1 MDETG
6 QNHHLQGHNIHQACF
21 KRHPTYRL
29 HINISDALAEKRHEK
44 TLKAQII
51 QLGFENFRQFLT
63 NQLNYRTFF
72 RSKTCYSPCMINF
85 KVENFKRRKLE
96 LVSHLCTDEECQQ
109 FHMFAIMSAMKI
121 LHSRKRVLTTYFFL
135 LTTTTEVFSP
145 LKTCMTLMKQ
155 NLKQKSDLLYQNLLV
170 LYLIVHNGSLSKR
183 KPTCTTCTY

>member
-1 MDETG
+1 M
-6 QNHHLQGHNIHQACF
+6 QGHNIQGMFQEASNC
-21 KRHPTYRL
+21 YRL

-44 TLKAQII
+44 TLKALII

-72 RSKTCYSPCMINF
+72 GSKTCYSPCMINF
-85 KVENFKRRKLE
+85 KEENFKRRKLE

-121 LHSRKRVLTTYFFL
+121 LHSRKRVLTTYFSL

-145 LKTCMTLMKQ
+145 LKTCITMMKQ
-155 NLKQKSDLLYQNLLV
+155 NLKQKSDLLYHNLLV
-170 LYLIVHNGSLSKR
+170 LYLIVHNGSLSKS
-183 KPTCTTCTY
+183 KGTCATCTY